1 MHHWLR
7 GDGRPWE
14 ELSVAAFMMR
24 RSLNNC
30 VRTNFCVSYTNLVLI
45 SDLRFSILMFS
56 LASCMYRCRDIYA
69 SVSDGLVN
77 EKLVQGR

>member
-24 RSLNNC
+24 RSLNNS
-30 VRTNFCVSYTNLVLI
+30 VRTNFLCELYEPG
-45 SDLRFSILMFS
+45 
-56 LASCMYRCRDIYA
+56 ADI
-69 SVSDGLVN
+69 
-77 EKLVQGR
+77 